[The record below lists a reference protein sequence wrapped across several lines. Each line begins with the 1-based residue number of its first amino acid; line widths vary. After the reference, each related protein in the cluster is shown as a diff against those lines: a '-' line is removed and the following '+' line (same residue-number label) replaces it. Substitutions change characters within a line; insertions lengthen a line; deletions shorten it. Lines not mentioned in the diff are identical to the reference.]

1 MRDQYLN
8 MRVEAETKRRLDELR
23 RIEQDIPGQT
33 AMVERLIDRAYDKE
47 FPVNSAKSLSRQG
60 KGR

>member
-23 RIEQDIPGQT
+23 RIEKDLPGQT
-33 AMVERLIDRAYDKE
+33 AMVERLIDDAYITRVVHPTENGGPK
-47 FPVNSAKSLSRQG
+47 
-60 KGR
+60 